1 MASESSEPV
10 QPPLQRAR
18 DQFAWTYPL
27 AYLAIH
33 VSFIPLFALLL
44 PRKVELLAGPESL
57 SVLSWILLLGAI
69 TASIAHIGAGHLGD
83 RWLARFG
90 SRRGLIAIGLCLLA
104 ASFAALTLATHIGAL
119 MTAIIAYQI
128 ALNVIFAPL
137 GALLSDYVPDHRT
150 GAFAGWLNAGLPVA
164 SILTAILAV
173 QFPNHHPAAFWLTLA
188 VIVGGTLP
196 LLLLWPKHR
205 PIIVA
210 ERAQQT
216 DGGAQVPN
224 GDFAIVWFS
233 RFFIQF
239 GAAIMLGYLF
249 TFLANLEGR
258 NGFPSTATA
267 AMGTLSLVAAGVGVF
282 AAVIAGHLSDLA
294 RRRIW
299 PIAVGG
305 LLTSIALAVLTW
317 SEQWMVFAAAYGLF
331 HLGIAAFLAVD
342 SALVAQLVRGNR
354 HRGTYLGILNLTNT
368 FPGIVG
374 PVLTLAALAELSDAG
389 ALRSIFM
396 LASVLALIASV
407 LIFRVRS
414 VQ

>member
-1 MASESSEPV
+1 MASQHSDRIR
-10 QPPLQRAR
+10 QPSQQGR
-18 DQFAWTYPL
+18 DWFAWTYPM

-44 PRKVELLAGPESL
+44 PRKVELLAGTCSL
-57 SVLSWILLLGAI
+57 TVLSWILLSGAI

-90 SRRGLIAIGLCLLA
+90 SRRGLIAIGLCALA
-104 ASFAALTLATHIGAL
+104 ASFTGLTVATNIGAL
-119 MTAIIAYQI
+119 MAAIIAYQI
-128 ALNVIFAPL
+128 ALNITFAPL

-150 GAFAGWLNAGLPVA
+150 GAFAGWLNAALPVA
-164 SILTAILAV
+164 SILTAILAA
-173 QFPNHHPAAFWLTLA
+173 QFPDHHPAAFWLTLA

-196 LLLLWPKHR
+196 LLVFWPKHR
-205 PIIVA
+205 PVLAA
-210 ERAQQT
+210 ERAPQSA
-216 DGGAQVPN
+216 GAVQVPK

-249 TFLANLEGR
+249 TFLSNLEGQ
-258 NGFPSTATA
+258 NGFPATATA

-305 LLTSIALAVLTW
+305 LLTSIALAVLAW
-317 SEQWMVFAAAYGLF
+317 SEHWLVFAAAYGLF

-374 PVLTLAALAELSDAG
+374 PVLTLAALAELSDAS
-389 ALRSIFM
+389 ALRSIFV